1 MNKFPQFSEIIIK
14 EDEHL
19 IFVNKPAGLSSLDE
33 RLGDGMNLLKMAKK
47 YYPEAQLCHRLDKE
61 TSGVLVIAKTKDAY
75 KKMAELFEERKV
87 HKTYHAVVQGYIK
100 VENKSILLPLSITA
114 KGLAKVD
121 MRDGKKAE
129 TVITTLKNYQR
140 YTLLSCNPITGRLHQ
155 IRIHLASQ
163 NFPIVADVAYGGE
176 LPYLSKMKRNFK
188 TGKWENEKPMMQRV
202 ALHAYQ
208 LEFQAF
214 NQHYQVVADY
224 PKDFEVLLKHLEKFD
239 VIAS

>member
-61 TSGVLVIAKTKDAY
+61 TSGVLVIAKNKDAY

-100 VENKSILLPLSITA
+100 VEHKSILLPLSITA